1 MKRKA
6 FILGVLVFGF
16 VFVGT
21 FVSMSLSPVV
31 LAGED
36 QSILQADHEFVQ
48 AAAKGDTAA
57 VGKVLDAD
65 FTWTDADGK
74 TRTRVEVLDSLPTP
88 ALGNE
93 RGADVKQQT
102 RSQVGAVMSSR
113 DKTHVLRIWVRRP
126 AGWRLLVY
134 HEVILGRQAPG
145 PSGSGVNDCENPCK
159 SVPYKPKNEAEQGII
174 ASWQALE
181 TGVTNHDAAAWAP
194 HIADEFVM
202 LGSSNDHPL
211 SKADRIATLNL
222 QKQTGYGSAPAPL
235 VSAQMFDFGDSV
247 IMTCQHQPYT
257 GKPVHVSRLWIRR
270 NGQWVMSISY
280 QTTMQAAP
288 AKS

>member
-48 AAAKGDTAA
+48 AGAKGDTAA

-102 RSQVGAVMSSR
+102 RSQVGAIMSNR

-211 SKADRIATLNL
+211 AKADRIATLNL
-222 QKQTGYGSAPAPL
+222 QKQTGFASAPAPL
-235 VSAQMFDFGDSV
+235 VSAQMFDFGDAV
-247 IMTCQHQPYT
+247 VMTCHHQPYT
-257 GKPVHVSRLWIRR
+257 GKPVHVSRLWIKR